1 MQINKHNIFVSLF
14 RTCAKSLASE
24 NAGRLTSMQPPE
36 KNIDEILEDDLKWR
50 FHQLRHCGIDE
61 ELFDVVSGS
70 ETLAKD

>member
-1 MQINKHNIFVSLF
+1 
-14 RTCAKSLASE
+14 LASE
-24 NAGRLTSMQPPE
+24 NVGRLAAMQPPE
-36 KNIDEILEDDLKWR
+36 KNIDEILEYDLKWR